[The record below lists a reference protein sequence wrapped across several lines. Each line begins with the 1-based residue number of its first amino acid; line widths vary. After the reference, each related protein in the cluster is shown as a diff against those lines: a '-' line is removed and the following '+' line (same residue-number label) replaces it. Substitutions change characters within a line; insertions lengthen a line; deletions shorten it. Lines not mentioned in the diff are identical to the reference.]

1 MHTGYFRYTLDDL
14 KTSSDRKLF
23 SCISFFAGGGGSSC
37 GYKLA
42 GGEIK
47 FVNEFQQIAVDTYL
61 KNWPGTKHIR
71 DDIKNVTGD
80 MIMDLTGLKVGEIDI
95 LDASPPCPPFS
106 MSGSKRAGW
115 KKEKMAYGM
124 KQQNIEDLTW
134 EVIRIAKDLQ
144 PKVIVCENVKGL
156 TMDYALSHLTRMI
169 NDFGEIGYEVTHKV
183 LRGHDH
189 GVPQKRERVFIVC
202 VRTDVAK
209 KVGLNFM
216 TMQRVFPETTF
227 SDPTI
232 SDAIRDIETDPDN
245 LIEAKIMEDAM
256 RDSAKAKWVF
266 GFKEHPDIPGSSPC
280 TGLEG
285 LDRELMDS
293 KVISIGEDIVRPWY
307 RKQVKDGIVKEV
319 KNSYFQSRIV
329 PYDQAAHT
337 LSETGLQPRF
347 MGGNHM
353 HPNGKRT
360 YTPTEAK
367 RIMTLPE
374 DYMITG
380 TIDEQQAR
388 IGLMVAPIQM
398 KVVAE
403 NIYEKVIKV
412 YNEKN

>member
-1 MHTGYFRYTLDDL
+1 MKTGYFRYTLDEL
-14 KTSSDRKLF
+14 KQSSDRKLF
-23 SCISFFAGGGGSSC
+23 SVISFFAGGGGSSC

-47 FVNEFQQIAVDTYL
+47 FVNEFQQVAVDTYL
-61 KNWPGTKHIR
+61 KNWPGTANIC
-71 DDIKNVTGD
+71 DDIRNVD
-80 MIMDLTGLKVGEIDI
+80 AEKIMNLTGLKVGEIDI

-106 MSGSKRAGW
+106 MSGSKKKGW
-115 KKEKMAYGM
+115 NKEKMAYGM
-124 KQQNIEDLTW
+124 KQKNIEDLTW
-134 EVIRIAKDLQ
+134 DVIRIAKDLQ

-156 TMDYALSHLTRMI
+156 TMDYAVSHLKKMI
-169 NDFGEIGYEVTHKV
+169 ADFEAIGYEVTHKI

-189 GVPQKRERVFIVC
+189 GVPQKRERIFIVC
-202 VRTDVAK
+202 VRNDVCE

-216 TMQRVFPETTF
+216 TMAHVFPDTHFDVSTVA
-227 SDPTI
+227 
-232 SDAIRDIETDPDN
+232 DAIRDIENDPAN
-245 LIEAKIMEDAM
+245 LVEAKIMEDAM

-266 GFKEHPDIPGSSPC
+266 GFKEHPDIPGSSSC
-280 TGLEG
+280 AGLAG
-285 LDRELMDS
+285 LNQELMDS
-293 KVISIGEDIVRPWY
+293 RVISIGDDIVKPWFE
-307 RKQVKDGIVKEV
+307 KQVKDGIVKEV
-319 KNSYFQSRIV
+319 KNSYYQSRVV
-329 PYDQAAHT
+329 PYNQASHT
-337 LSETGLQPRF
+337 LSEQGLQPRF

-412 YNEKN
+412 YNENS

>member
-1 MHTGYFRYTLDDL
+1 MNTGYFRYTLDEL
-14 KTSSDRKLF
+14 KRSSDRKLF
-23 SCISFFAGGGGSSC
+23 TVVSFFAGGGGSSC

-47 FVNEFQQIAVDTYL
+47 FVNEFQQVAVDTYL
-61 KNWPGTKHIR
+61 KNWPGTANIC
-71 DDIKNVTGD
+71 DDIRNVD
-80 MIMDLTGLKVGEIDI
+80 AEKIMNLTGLKVGEIDI

-106 MSGSKRAGW
+106 MSGSKKKGW
-115 KKEKMAYGM
+115 NKEKMAYGM
-124 KQQNIEDLTW
+124 KQKNIEDLTW
-134 EVIRIAKDLQ
+134 DVIRIAKDLQ

-156 TMDYALSHLTRMI
+156 TMDYAVSHLKKMKD
-169 NDFGEIGYEVTHKV
+169 DFEAIGYEVTHKV

-202 VRTDVAK
+202 VRNDVCEK
-209 KVGLNFM
+209 IGLNFM
-216 TMQRVFPETTF
+216 TIQHVFPESKF
-227 SDPTI
+227 DAPTVA
-232 SDAIRDIETDPDN
+232 DAIRDIENDPAN
-245 LIEAKIMEDAM
+245 LVEAKVMEDAM
-256 RDSAKAKWVF
+256 RTSAKAKWVF
-266 GFKEHPDIPGSSPC
+266 GFKEHPDIPGSSGC
-280 TGLEG
+280 AGLAG
-285 LDRELMDS
+285 LNQELMDS
-293 KVISIGEDIVRPWY
+293 RVISIGDDIVKPWFE
-307 RKQVKDGIVKEV
+307 KQVKDGIVKEV
-319 KNSYFQSRIV
+319 KNSYYQSRVV
-329 PYDQAAHT
+329 PYNQASHT
-337 LSETGLQPRF
+337 LSEQGLQPRF

-412 YNEKN
+412 YNENS

>member
-1 MHTGYFRYTLDDL
+1 MKTGYFRYTLDGL
-14 KTSSDRKLF
+14 KESSDRKLF
-23 SCISFFAGGGGSSC
+23 TVISFFAGGGGSSC

-42 GGEIK
+42 GGEMK

-61 KNWPGTKHIR
+61 KNWPGTANIC
-71 DDIKNVTGD
+71 DDIRNVNAKR
-80 MIMDLTGLKVGEIDI
+80 IMDLTGIKVGEIDI

-106 MSGSKRAGW
+106 MSGSKKKGW
-115 KKEKMAYGM
+115 NKEKMAYGM
-124 KQQNIEDLTW
+124 KQKNIEDLTW
-134 EVIRIAKDLQ
+134 DVIRIAKDLQ

-156 TMDYALSHLTRMI
+156 TMEYAVSHLKKMVS
-169 NDFGEIGYEVTHKV
+169 DFEAIGYEVAHKV

-189 GVPQKRERVFIVC
+189 GVPQKRERVFIIC
-202 VRTDVAK
+202 VRNDVCE

-216 TMQRVFPETTF
+216 TMRRIFPDTHFAAATVA
-227 SDPTI
+227 
-232 SDAIRDIETDPDN
+232 DAIRDIENDPDN
-245 LIEAKIMEDAM
+245 LVEAKIMEDAM

-266 GFKEHPDIPGSSPC
+266 GFKEHPDIPGSSEC
-280 TGLEG
+280 TGLAG
-285 LDRELMDS
+285 LDREFMDS
-293 KVISIGEDIVRPWY
+293 RVISIGDDIVKPWFE
-307 RKQVKDGIVKEV
+307 KQVKDGIVKEV

-412 YNEKN
+412 YNENS